1 MVLFS
6 SSERSDHALIKSILI
21 QEYQNKSRGANTS
34 PARVNT
40 NQHEFGT
47 IQHESSPVR
56 HESTRINTSLTRVNR
71 SLN

>member
-47 IQHESSPVR
+47 IQHESTRVR
-56 HESTRINTSLTRVNR
+56 HESTRIITSQARINK
-71 SLN
+71 N

>member
-47 IQHESSPVR
+47 IQHESTRVR
-56 HESTRINTSLTRVNR
+56 QESTRIITSQARINK
-71 SLN
+71 N

>member
-47 IQHESSPVR
+47 IQHESTRVR
-56 HESTRINTSLTRVNR
+56 HESTRIIASQARINKN
-71 SLN
+71 